1 MKHLL
6 EKGNVSLLLPEGEGG
21 GLSEEVHLVQY
32 DTQKYVVR
40 RCETL
45 KKAKIYEEISRTS
58 G

>member
-45 KKAKIYEEISRTS
+45 KKAKIYE
-58 G
+58 